1 VAYLYSYVGQSWRT
15 EEKVHQILTTLY
27 SDQPDGLPGNEDCG
41 QMSAWYL
48 FSAMGFYPV
57 NPADGLYRL
66 GTPIVSKASI
76 QVPGGKTFTMT
87 ALNLSDTNRY
97 VQSVQL
103 NGKRLERSYITHDEI
118 LQGSHLEFV
127 LGATPVKD

>member
-1 VAYLYSYVGQSWRT
+1 
-15 EEKVHQILTTLY
+15 
-27 SDQPDGLPGNEDCG
+27 
-41 QMSAWYL
+41 
-48 FSAMGFYPV
+48 
-57 NPADGLYRL
+57 
-66 GTPIVSKASI
+66 VSKASI

-97 VQSVQL
+97 VQSVRL

-127 LGATPVKD
+127 LGATPVTD